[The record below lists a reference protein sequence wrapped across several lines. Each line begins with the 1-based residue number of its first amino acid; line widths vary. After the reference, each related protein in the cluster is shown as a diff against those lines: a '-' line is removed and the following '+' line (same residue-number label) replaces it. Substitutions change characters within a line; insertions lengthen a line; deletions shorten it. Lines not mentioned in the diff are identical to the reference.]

1 MSLGEQ
7 PSDRVI
13 GMVSLECEKCKSD
26 INSYK
31 DRVQVLDKNG
41 FTHTYCKA
49 CGSDDDKKIRESNA
63 SIAETGKL
71 GHLEGRMGSHGSSVR
86 F

>member
-1 MSLGEQ
+1 MAT
-7 PSDRVI
+7 
-13 GMVSLECEKCKSD
+13 LECEKCKCD

-31 DRVQVLDKNG
+31 ERVQVLDPIG
-41 FTHTYCKA
+41 FTHTFCKA
-49 CGSDDDKKIRESNA
+49 CGDDYQKKIDASNS

-71 GHLEGRMGSHGSSVR
+71 GHLQGTQAGGSHVR

>member
-1 MSLGEQ
+1 
-7 PSDRVI
+7 
-13 GMVSLECEKCKSD
+13 MVLFECEKCHVD
-26 INSYK
+26 IVDYK
-31 DRVQVLDKNG
+31 GRVQVLDPIG

-49 CGSDDDKKIRESNA
+49 CGDEYNKKIQDSDR

-71 GHLEGRMGSHGSSVR
+71 GHLSSHPSRGRGPS

>member
-1 MSLGEQ
+1 
-7 PSDRVI
+7 
-13 GMVSLECEKCKSD
+13 MVSLECEKCKTD

-31 DRVQVLDKNG
+31 ERVQVLDPIG
-41 FTHTYCKA
+41 FTHTFCRA
-49 CGSDDDKKIRESNA
+49 CGDDYHKKIEDSNA

-71 GHLEGRMGSHGSSVR
+71 GHLSGSLPRGSGVR

>member
-1 MSLGEQ
+1 
-7 PSDRVI
+7 
-13 GMVSLECEKCKSD
+13 MVSLECEKCKTD

-31 DRVQVLDKNG
+31 ERVQVLDRDG
-41 FTHTYCKA
+41 FTHTYCRA
-49 CGSDDDKKIRESNA
+49 CGDDYHKKIEESNT

-71 GHLEGRMGSHGSSVR
+71 GHLTGRASGSSVR